1 MKGLVTVMERHTR
14 RYHIRRLTKEIENAA
29 GCLSAGRAAIS
40 EKTGLNAEYWRAL
53 AVIDRSS
60 YVLSI
65 SDLARQL
72 RRSRQS
78 AHPLAVGLERAGWI
92 RFLPNRDDRRLL
104 QMEITPSGK
113 TMLNLAEGR
122 FNMWLLLMAYDL
134 GDREV
139 QVISDT
145 LRDVRERLTRAR
157 DHA

>member
-1 MKGLVTVMERHTR
+1 MERHTR

-29 GCLSAGRAAIS
+29 VCLSAGRAAIS
-40 EKTGLNAEYWRAL
+40 EHTGLNAEHWKAL

-72 RRSRQS
+72 RQSRQS
-78 AHPLAVGLERAGWI
+78 VQPLAHGLERAGWI

-104 QMEITPSGK
+104 QMEITSGGK
-113 TMLNLAEGR
+113 TMLNLAEGQ

-134 GDREV
+134 GDLEV
-139 QVISDT
+139 QAIADT
-145 LRDVRERLTRAR
+145 VRNVRERLARAR
-157 DHA
+157 DYA

>member
-1 MKGLVTVMERHTR
+1 MERHTR
-14 RYHIRRLTKEIENAA
+14 RYHIRRLTKEIQDAA
-29 GCLSAGRAAIS
+29 TCLTAGRAAIS
-40 EKTGLNAEYWRAL
+40 EKTGLNAEHWRAL

-134 GDREV
+134 DDREV
-139 QVISDT
+139 RVIADT
-145 LRDVRERLTRAR
+145 LRGVRERLARAR
-157 DHA
+157 AYV